1 MSIIKQL
8 QGLQEANSSVAK
20 VQQIEALLAKIKGS
34 MGQDPNYVP
43 NPNIAT
49 ALDRVYTGLVNV
61 ATFLHQNPAPPGPQ
75 A

>member
-1 MSIIKQL
+1 MSIVKQL
-8 QGLQEANSSVAK
+8 QGLQEANPSVVK
-20 VQQIEALLAKIKGS
+20 VQQIEALLTKIKGS
-34 MGQDPNYVP
+34 MGQDPNYAP
-43 NPNIAT
+43 NSNVVT